1 MHQELAHRPRGV
13 YTHTVAFEDADTSA
27 AAIEALRA
35 KIPAEDLILYVKT
48 AD

>member
-13 YTHTVAFEDADTSA
+13 YTHTVAFQDAATPA
-27 AAIEALRA
+27 AAIDALRA
-35 KIPAEDLILYVKT
+35 IIPTEDLILYVKT